1 MALHTLNRGSL
12 PITVQNFQTY
22 CLLVRAGLSPARMR
36 FTSRFE
42 RNVESL
48 SNKFG
53 REKLTPFFPSMI
65 SYRIWRETP
74 LKSKKY
80 AGFVIRS
87 HRVFNA
93 ETKQAAQ
100 NQMSGWESVSLTG
113 AEWIA
118 ELEQGRTIQ
127 PSQFTPAT
135 DQHGKVIEPVY
146 YTHALEYWQ
155 GTHFICADADHII
168 GVEVND
174 DGSEKNPAG
183 VEAWTEEKNLCRL
196 YPELAK
202 ECFAAVQSVSSMSG
216 DKPPLHRRYRLI
228 FLFDEMIMTPEH
240 YAQVLL
246 SLADKYSVIPKIER
260 AATQP
265 VFGNARE
272 GFNKAVI
279 VGNILSLS
287 DFPYRKPEP
296 KSKPKPKP
304 APTKTLREWLDSHK
318 IAYTEKPYKGTEKF
332 IVDCPH
338 DKAHTQDA
346 WITDE
351 GGAWQFSCSHNS
363 CKGDRSTWKA
373 YKSALGITDK
383 FNPARPKRDNPLPKL
398 KDGSDYF
405 VHDEFN
411 VLAMSDYIQSQFTV
425 WAQDAG
431 IYIYDKRQ
439 GVYVLGELEID
450 QAVRKEL
457 GILRKK
463 RYTDEVLA
471 DLRACC
477 RKPHIPDS
485 EHLIGFKNGVLVL
498 TFGEDEV
505 VQWKAH
511 SPDNYLTTV
520 FPVDFNLNAP
530 VTEGSTD
537 FEAWL
542 TEVLDGDTELVKVC
556 YEAIGSIFHK
566 GSVDMQRGLLLVGEG
581 GTGKSMFLSQIQRL
595 IGRENICA
603 RSWGDYGNSDFAFGD
618 LYGKALA
625 LDSDIDVSRPL
636 SGAIKPAVTG
646 NILTCNKKYQQP
658 FDFNPF
664 ATWIGSINKFPRTRD
679 KTWGFFR
686 RWIVIPFNK
695 TFTTDSRFEALKRK
709 LWSDTHTLSRIILD
723 AMLIYLLAYQ
733 AGSFTVPV
741 AAAELSRE
749 MYQSANSVISWL
761 DGETQK
767 PDNMDVDLT
776 HPITRTDAY
785 QAYAEYCRAHT
796 FDPENNRSFLSTLR
810 SQGFDCDKKVR
821 VGGSIER
828 VIDGLILL

>member
-1 MALHTLNRGSL
+1 M
-12 PITVQNFQTY
+12 
-22 CLLVRAGLSPARMR
+22 
-36 FTSRFE
+36 
-42 RNVESL
+42 
-48 SNKFG
+48 
-53 REKLTPFFPSMI
+53 
-65 SYRIWRETP
+65 
-74 LKSKKY
+74 KSKKY
-80 AGFVIRS
+80 AGLIIRS
-87 HRVFNA
+87 HRVVNA
-93 ETKQAAQ
+93 KTKLAAQ
-100 NQMSGWESVSLTG
+100 NQMKGWKPVSLTG
-113 AEWIA
+113 AEWIK
-118 ELEQGRTIQ
+118 ELETGRTIQ
-127 PSQFTPAT
+127 PSQFTPVT
-135 DQHGKVIEPVY
+135 DKHGKVIEPVR

-168 GVEVND
+168 GVEVDD
-174 DGSEKNPAG
+174 DGKESHPAG
-183 VEAWTEEKNLCRL
+183 VEPWTEDNHLSIK

-202 ECFAAVQSVSSMSG
+202 DCFAAVQSVSSMSS
-216 DKPPLHRRYRLI
+216 DKPPLHRRNRLI

-240 YAQVLL
+240 YTQVLV
-246 SLADKYSVIPKIER
+246 SLAEKYNVIPKIER
-260 AATQP
+260 APTQP

-272 GFNKAVI
+272 GFNKAALL
-279 VGNILSLS
+279 GNILSLS
-287 DFPYRKPEP
+287 DYPYRQPEP
-296 KSKPKPKP
+296 KSKSPKPKS
-304 APTKTLREWLDSHK
+304 AQTQTLREWLDSHK
-318 IAYTEKPYKGTEKF
+318 VNYTEKAYKGTEKF

-338 DKAHTQDA
+338 NTAHTQDA

-373 YKSALGITDK
+373 YKAALGITDT

-411 VLAMSDYIQSQFTV
+411 VLAMSDYIQGQFTV

-431 IYIYDKRQ
+431 IYIYDKRK
-439 GVYVLGELEID
+439 GIYALGELEID

-477 RKPHIPDS
+477 RKPHIPES
-485 EHLIGFKNGVLVL
+485 EHLIGFQNGVLAL
-498 TFGEDEV
+498 TFGKDEV
-505 VQWKAH
+505 FQWKAH

-520 FPVDFNLNAP
+520 FPVDFNLDAP
-530 VTEGSTD
+530 VTQGSAD

-556 YEAIGSIFHK
+556 YQAMGSIFHK

-625 LDSDIDVSRPL
+625 LDSDISVSRPL

-664 ATWIGSINKFPRTRD
+664 ATWIGSINKFPRTHD

-686 RWIVIPFNK
+686 RWIVIPFNR
-695 TFTTDSRFEALKRK
+695 TFKTDSRFESEKRK
-709 LWSDTHTLSRIILD
+709 LWSDSDTLSRIILD
-723 AMLIYLLAYQ
+723 SILLYLVAYQ
-733 AGSFTVPV
+733 EGSFTVPV
-741 AAAELSRE
+741 VAAELSRE
-749 MYQSANSVISWL
+749 MYRSANSVIEWL
-761 DGETQK
+761 DGETK
-767 PDNMDVDLT
+767 TTDPPDVDLT
-776 HPITRTDAY
+776 HPLTRADAY
-785 QAYAEYCRAHT
+785 QAYAEYCREHN
-796 FDPENNRSFLSTLR
+796 FDAENNRSFLSTLR
-810 SQGFDCDKKVR
+810 SQGFGCDKKVR
-821 VGGSIER
+821 VDGTIER
-828 VIDGLILL
+828 VISGLILL